1 MDKIKVKNLNNAI
14 QVMVGLFSE
23 QVQPYAFQL
32 TNTLLESFWEQI
44 QKTEQ
49 QDNEDQ
55 IENIDQID

>member
-49 QDNEDQ
+49 
-55 IENIDQID
+55 